1 MFIYFLGLYYLLA
14 WAREGM
20 NMDNKEL
27 TEEERAGLK
36 KLANVLARF
45 VLDVIEQEKK
55 RANSNNN
62 NHSNKERAR
71 AVATDLFGAFS
82 WYDTEEGYN
91 YWSDVYIKLRRIA
104 EDGY

>member
-1 MFIYFLGLYYLLA
+1 
-14 WAREGM
+14 
-20 NMDNKEL
+20 MDNKEL

-71 AVATDLFGAFS
+71 AVATDLFGYVHIFDMS
-82 WYDTEEGYN
+82 VIPHLEDQLEE
-91 YWSDVYIKLRRIA
+91 IEL
-104 EDGY
+104 